1 MRFDC
6 ATHEQD
12 SAMVDIMIDKLKE
25 MVMLQI
31 EIDRLPDS
39 KIAFGGHE
47 NKKHNFLEGEKF
59 APAT

>member
-1 MRFDC
+1 
-6 ATHEQD
+6 
-12 SAMVDIMIDKLKE
+12 MVDIMVAKLKE
-25 MVMLQI
+25 MVMLQN
-31 EIDRLPDS
+31 EIDRFPDS